1 MRMGVRTSP
10 NGPSS
15 LKGETELFLSKRP
28 ADFEGLHL
36 DVLNKE
42 VERARASPV
51 YAQDMPDVSSWEE
64 LQLLPAIGYDRID
77 EAFKAHGL
85 ERSLLVPAD
94 RFYHTSG
101 YTGVSKRVY
110 YSAKDIERMANSYA
124 LFGYLIGV
132 RKGMIGWSIAGEEP
146 LVSGPTLHNASKV
159 LEADLLSTLLA
170 QDTDLRKAVAKAS
183 RSERFDL
190 MAGTP
195 LLFYVIGRIAH
206 EDGYFRS
213 MIERAAKNNYHLP
226 GPLARLTAAIM
237 LAGIDLDRLRDNVR
251 AARIAITYAEPLS
264 PYLDSLREYYPNVK
278 AYDVLGSTECPL
290 IASQYSPGQKGL
302 QLFLPG
308 VIAEI
313 ADPRE
318 VQRSKKERTPLKA
331 IPWTEWKAGM
341 TGELIISR
349 PGECLPLLRYA
360 TGDQVEVVDPL
371 CSTEVV
377 LEDGVRQVRSP
388 SIKVMGR
395 SVDTLD
401 FDAQDESGNY
411 LGCKI
416 YSRHIQ
422 EALQRSDNV
431 RWWELYDVGG
441 RPSRLVF
448 LIIPERPVE
457 DEGAFRRLV
466 ERKLLNECNDLLGTL
481 KMGRDLDRL
490 QIIVAKPSA
499 YVHVQSEIDQRAKAG
514 RSLGQLKPKHIYRY
528 EDESEFQER
537 LSGRMA

>member
-1 MRMGVRTSP
+1 MRTSP
-10 NGPSS
+10 NGPST
-15 LKGETELFLSKRP
+15 LKGEIELFLSRRP
-28 ADFEGLHL
+28 EDFERSHL
-36 DVLNKE
+36 EILNRE

-51 YAQDMPDVSSWEE
+51 YAQDMPDIGSWDD
-64 LQLLPAIGYDRID
+64 LQRLPAIGYDRMD
-77 EAFKAHGL
+77 EAFKKYGL
-85 ERSLLVPAD
+85 ERSLLAPAD
-94 RFYHTSG
+94 RYYHTSG

-124 LFGYLIGV
+124 LFGHLIGV
-132 RKGMIGWSIAGEEP
+132 RRGMTGWSIAGEEP

-159 LEADLLSTLLA
+159 LEADLMSTLLA
-170 QDTDLRKAVAKAS
+170 QDTDLRKAVTKAS
-183 RSERFDL
+183 RAERFDV

-206 EDGYFRS
+206 EDDYFRS

-226 GPLARLTAAIM
+226 GPLARLAATLM
-237 LAGIDLDRLRDNVR
+237 LAGIDLGRLRENVR
-251 AARIAITYAEPLS
+251 AVRIAITYAEPLS
-264 PYLDSLREYYPNVK
+264 PYLGSLKDYYPDMK

-308 VIAEI
+308 VIAEL

-318 VQRSKKERTPLKA
+318 VQRSKKERTPLQA

-349 PGECLPLLRYA
+349 PGDCLPLLRYA
-360 TGDQVEVVDPL
+360 TGDQIEVVDPR
-371 CSTEVV
+371 CSTEVM
-377 LEDGVRQVRSP
+377 LEDGVRQLVSP

-457 DEGAFRRLV
+457 NEENFRRLV

-490 QIIVAKPSA
+490 QVLVAKPSA
-499 YVHVQSEIDQRAKAG
+499 YVHVQAEIDERAKAG

-528 EDESEFQER
+528 EDESKFQER
-537 LSGRMA
+537 LRERMA

>member
-64 LQLLPAIGYDRID
+64 LQKLPAIGYDRID

-195 LLFYVIGRIAH
+195 LLFYVIGRIAN

-318 VQRSKKERTPLKA
+318 VQRSKKERTPLQA

-377 LEDGVRQVRSP
+377 LEDGVRQVISP

-431 RWWELYDVGG
+431 RWWELYDVGD

-499 YVHVQSEIDQRAKAG
+499 YVHVQAEIDQRAKAG

>member
-1 MRMGVRTSP
+1 MGVRTSP

>member
-1 MRMGVRTSP
+1 MGVRRSP
-10 NGPSS
+10 NDPST
-15 LKGETELFLSKRP
+15 LKGETELFLSQDL
-28 ADFEGLHL
+28 ADFESLHL
-36 DVLNKE
+36 GMLKRE
-42 VERARASPV
+42 AERGRASPV
-51 YAQDMPDVSSWEE
+51 YDRHMPDVNSWED
-64 LQLLPAIGYDRID
+64 LQRLPAIGYDRLD
-77 EAFKAHGL
+77 DAFKTHGL

-94 RFYHTSG
+94 RYYHTSG

-110 YSAKDIERMANSYA
+110 YSAKDIEDMAHSYA

-132 RKGMIGWSIAGEEP
+132 RKGMTGWSIAGEEP

-159 LEADLLSTLLA
+159 LEADLISTLLA

-183 RSERFDL
+183 HSERFDV

-206 EDGYFRS
+206 EEGYFRS
-213 MIERAAKNNYHLP
+213 MIVRAAKNNYHLP
-226 GPLARLTAAIM
+226 GPLAELAATLM
-237 LAGIDLDRLRDNVR
+237 LAGIDLEQLQVNVR
-251 AARIAITYAEPLS
+251 AVRIAITYAEPLS
-264 PYLDSLREYYPNVK
+264 PYLGSLKEYYPNMK

-290 IASQYSPGQKGL
+290 IASQYSPRQKGL

-308 VIAEI
+308 VIAEL

-318 VQRSKKERTPLKA
+318 VQRSKKDRTPLHA

-360 TGDQVEVVDPL
+360 TGDQIEVLDPI
-371 CSTEVV
+371 CSTDVMME
-377 LEDGVRQVRSP
+377 EGVRQVISP

-448 LIIPERPVE
+448 LIIPERPVD
-457 DEGAFRRLV
+457 DEEAFRRVV

-490 QIIVAKPSA
+490 QILVAKPSA
-499 YVHVQSEIDQRAKAG
+499 YVHVQAEIDERAEAG

-528 EDESEFQER
+528 EDEAEFQER
-537 LSGRMA
+537 LRGRMA

>member
-1 MRMGVRTSP
+1 MRTSP
-10 NGPSS
+10 IGPST
-15 LKGETELFLSKRP
+15 LKGEIDLFLSKRP
-28 ADFEGLHL
+28 ADFERTHL
-36 DVLNKE
+36 ETLGAE
-42 VERARASPV
+42 VRRARASPV
-51 YAQDMPDVSSWEE
+51 YGPDLPEVESWED
-64 LQLLPAIGYDRID
+64 LRRLPAIGYDRLD
-77 EAFKAHGL
+77 EAFNTHGL

-94 RFYHTSG
+94 RYYHTSG

-110 YSAKDIERMANSYA
+110 YSAKDIERMAHSYA
-124 LFGYLIGV
+124 LFGHLIGV
-132 RKGMIGWSIAGEEP
+132 RKGMTGWSIAGEEP

-159 LEADLLSTLLA
+159 LEADLMSTLLA

-183 RSERFDL
+183 RSGHFDI

-206 EDGYFRS
+206 EEGYFRS
-213 MIERAAKNNYHLP
+213 MIERAARNSYHLP
-226 GPLARLTAAIM
+226 GPLAKLAASLMLT
-237 LAGIDLDRLRDNVR
+237 GVDLDRLRENVR
-251 AARIAITYAEPLS
+251 AVQIAITYAEPLS
-264 PYLDSLREYYPNVK
+264 PYLGSLMEYFPNMR

-290 IASQYSPGQKGL
+290 IASQFSPGQKAL

-318 VQRSKKERTPLKA
+318 VQRSKKERTPLPA
-331 IPWTEWKAGM
+331 IPWTEWKPGM
-341 TGELIISR
+341 TGELVISR
-349 PGECLPLLRYA
+349 PGDCLPLLRYA
-360 TGDQVEVVDPL
+360 TGDQIEVVDPA
-371 CSTEVV
+371 CSTEVR
-377 LEDGVRQVRSP
+377 LEDGPHQVISP

-431 RWWELYDVGG
+431 RWWELYDVGS

-448 LIIPERPVE
+448 LIIPERPVQ
-457 DEGAFRRLV
+457 DEGSFRRLV
-466 ERKLLNECNDLLGTL
+466 ERKLLHECNDLLGTL

-490 QIIVAKPSA
+490 QILVAKPSA
-499 YVHVQSEIDQRAKAG
+499 YVHVQAEIDQRAKAG

-528 EDESEFQER
+528 EDESKFQER
-537 LSGRMA
+537 LKGRMA

>member
-10 NGPSS
+10 NGPST
-15 LKGETELFLSKRP
+15 LKDEIELFLSRRP

-36 DVLNKE
+36 EMLRNE

-51 YAQDMPDVSSWEE
+51 YSQDMPDVNSWDD
-64 LQLLPAIGYDRID
+64 LQRLPAIGYDRMD
-77 EAFKAHGL
+77 EAFKKHGL
-85 ERSLLVPAD
+85 ESSLLVPAD
-94 RFYHTSG
+94 RYYHTSG
-101 YTGVSKRVY
+101 YTGVSKRIY
-110 YSAKDIERMANSYA
+110 YSARDIERMARSYA
-124 LFGYLIGV
+124 LFGHLIGV
-132 RKGMIGWSIAGEEP
+132 RKGMTGWSIAGEEP

-159 LEADLLSTLLA
+159 LEAELMSTLLA

-183 RSERFDL
+183 RSSRFDL

-213 MIERAAKNNYHLP
+213 MIERAARNNYHLP
-226 GPLARLTAAIM
+226 GPLARLTATLM
-237 LAGIDLDRLRDNVR
+237 LAGMDLERLRENVR
-251 AARIAITYAEPLS
+251 AVRIAITYAEPLS
-264 PYLDSLREYYPNVK
+264 PYLGSLRDYYPNMK

-318 VQRSKKERTPLKA
+318 VQRSKKEGTPLKA

-349 PGECLPLLRYA
+349 PGDCLPLLRYA
-360 TGDQVEVVDPL
+360 TGDQVEVVDPA
-371 CSTEVV
+371 CSTEVE
-377 LEDGVRQVRSP
+377 LEDGVHSITSP

-490 QIIVAKPSA
+490 QILVAKPSA
-499 YVHVQSEIDQRAKAG
+499 YVHVQAEIDERAKAG

-528 EDESEFQER
+528 EDESRFEER
-537 LSGRMA
+537 LRERMA

>member
-1 MRMGVRTSP
+1 MRTSP
-10 NGPSS
+10 NQPST
-15 LKGETELFLSKRP
+15 LKGETELFLSKGL
-28 ADFEGLHL
+28 ADFESLHL
-36 DVLNKE
+36 DILKKE

-51 YAQDMPDVSSWEE
+51 YGPDMPDVNSWED
-64 LQLLPAIGYDRID
+64 LRKLPAIGYDRMD
-77 EAFKAHGL
+77 EAFKKHGL
-85 ERSLLVPAD
+85 EGSLLVPAE
-94 RFYHTSG
+94 RYYHTSG

-110 YSAKDIERMANSYA
+110 YSAKDIEWMANSYA

-132 RKGMIGWSIAGEEP
+132 RKGMTGWNIAGEEP

-159 LEADLLSTLLA
+159 LEADLISTLLA

-183 RSERFDL
+183 RSGRFDV

-206 EDGYFRS
+206 EEGYFRS
-213 MIERAAKNNYHLP
+213 MIERAARNNYHLP
-226 GPLARLTAAIM
+226 GPLARLAASLM
-237 LAGIDLDRLRDNVR
+237 LAGIDLDQLRDNVR
-251 AARIAITYAEPLS
+251 AVRIAITYAEPLS
-264 PYLDSLREYYPNVK
+264 PYLGSLKDYYPNMK

-290 IASQYSPGQKGL
+290 IASQYSPEQRGL

-308 VIAEI
+308 VIAEL

-318 VQRSKKERTPLKA
+318 VQRSKKERAPLQA
-331 IPWTEWKAGM
+331 VPWTEWKAGM

-349 PGECLPLLRYA
+349 PGDCLPLLRYA
-360 TGDQVEVVDPL
+360 TGDQIEVVDPV
-371 CSTEVV
+371 CSTEVT
-377 LEDGVRQVRSP
+377 LEDGVRQVVSP

-448 LIIPERPVE
+448 LIIPERPVDYE
-457 DEGAFRRLV
+457 EAFRRLV

-490 QIIVAKPSA
+490 QILVAKPSA
-499 YVHVQSEIDQRAKAG
+499 YVHVQAEIDQRAKAG

-528 EDESEFQER
+528 EDESQFQER
-537 LSGRMA
+537 LKERMA

>member
-1 MRMGVRTSP
+1 MGVLTSP
-10 NGPSS
+10 NDAST
-15 LKGETELFLSKRP
+15 LEGETELFLSKRP
-28 ADFEGLHL
+28 ADFERLHL
-36 DVLNKE
+36 GILKTE

-51 YAQDMPDVSSWEE
+51 YGPDLPDVNSWED
-64 LQLLPAIGYDRID
+64 LQKLPAIGYDRLD
-77 EAFKAHGL
+77 EVFKAHGV
-85 ERSLLVPAD
+85 ECSLLVPSD

-101 YTGVSKRVY
+101 YTGVSKRIY
-110 YSAKDIERMANSYA
+110 YSAKDIEWMSHSYA
-124 LFGYLIGV
+124 LFGYVVGA
-132 RKGMIGWSIAGEEP
+132 RPGMTGWSIAGEEP

-159 LEADLLSTLLA
+159 LGADFLSTLLA
-170 QDTDLRKAVAKAS
+170 QDTDLRKAVSKAS
-183 RSERFDL
+183 RSEPFDI

-195 LLFYVIGRIAH
+195 LLFYVLGRIAH
-206 EDGYFRS
+206 EEGYFRE
-213 MIERAAKNNYHLP
+213 MIERAARNNYHLP
-226 GPLARLTAAIM
+226 GPLAKLTASLM
-237 LAGIDLDRLRDNVR
+237 LAGIDMDRLRENIRAVR
-251 AARIAITYAEPLS
+251 LAITYAEPLS
-264 PYLDSLREYYPNVK
+264 PYMDSLREFYPNMR
-278 AYDVLGSTECPL
+278 AFDVLGSTECPL

-331 IPWTEWKAGM
+331 VPWSQWKAGM
-341 TGELIISR
+341 VGELIISR

-360 TGDQVEVVDPL
+360 TGDQIEVVDPI
-371 CSTEVV
+371 CSTDV
-377 LEDGVRQVRSP
+377 LMEGGVRQVVSP
-388 SIKVMGR
+388 SIRVMGR

-401 FDAQDESGNY
+401 FEAQDESGNY

-448 LIIPERPVE
+448 LIIPENPVQ
-457 DEGAFRRLV
+457 DEEAFRRLV
-466 ERKLLNECNDLLGTL
+466 EKKLLNECNDLLGTL

-499 YVHVQSEIDQRAKAG
+499 YVHVQSEIDERAKAG

-528 EDESEFQER
+528 EDEAKFQER
-537 LSGRMA
+537 LKGRMA

>member
-1 MRMGVRTSP
+1 MGVRTSP

-195 LLFYVIGRIAH
+195 LLFYVIGRIAN

-318 VQRSKKERTPLKA
+318 VQRSKKERTPLQA

-377 LEDGVRQVRSP
+377 LEDGVRQVISP

-431 RWWELYDVGG
+431 RWWELYDVGD

-490 QIIVAKPSA
+490 QIIVARPSA
-499 YVHVQSEIDQRAKAG
+499 YVHVQAEIDQRAKAG

-528 EDESEFQER
+528 EDESEFQVR